1 MPRLYL
7 ATAVGL
13 VGVSALGITLDIRR
27 KRRSELHSFGSMLRQ
42 YFEYFFL
49 SFFGARMR
57 RKLENDS
64 VNFAEV
70 QEETLLRILKGN
82 ASTEYGVRYKFGDIE
97 GKKQYV
103 AMHPLTRHIH
113 YKEFIGE
120 ILGLP

>member
-1 MPRLYL
+1 MSRLYL

-13 VGVSALGITLDIRR
+13 VGVSALGITLHIRR
-27 KRRSELHSFGSMLRQ
+27 KRRSELHTFGSMLRQ
-42 YFEYFFL
+42 YFEYFIL

-70 QEETLLRILKGN
+70 QEETLLKILKGN

-120 ILGLP
+120 IFGLP